1 MSLKRS
7 VVHYRRPL
15 ALVLLAFEIAL
26 VLLVLLAHF
35 FSSA

>member
-26 VLLVLLAHF
+26 VLLAHF
-35 FSSA
+35 FSYA